1 MSLSARILSIDN
13 DDLLRLSRELI
24 LRKEGYAVE
33 SVTCRSAL
41 ELLPNERFQI
51 AVIGDSVNASR
62 SLRIAAALKQADP
75 GIRILRVGQL
85 SSPAGDSY
93 DMICETL
100 SSPGVFLEALKNLSR
115 RAAA

>member
-1 MSLSARILSIDN
+1 MSLSAHILSIDN

-33 SVTCRSAL
+33 SVTCKSAL
-41 ELLPNERFQI
+41 EVMPNGRFQI

-75 GIRILRVGQL
+75 RIRILRVG
-85 SSPAGDSY
+85 
-93 DMICETL
+93 
-100 SSPGVFLEALKNLSR
+100 
-115 RAAA
+115 